1 MSEPGR
7 GGGRGAV
14 RKGGGEAGGDRDWGL
29 GFWKAPRM
37 GTGLGWYG
45 LCLFPF
51 NCGKIFFS

>member
-1 MSEPGR
+1 M
-7 GGGRGAV
+7 

-51 NCGKIFFS
+51 NCGKIFFFLVGHFPAL